1 MVFDTDVYLD
11 LVDENEELKEEVE
24 KLKKYIKWQDD
35 SIQSLIDENKKVKD
49 ELKDSNNLIKYL
61 QKENE
66 ELRQEIEERDY
77 YDELDYEREL
87 YDREEGWDD

>member
-11 LVDENEELKEEVE
+11 LVDENKELKEEVE

-35 SIQSLIDENKKVKD
+35 SIQSLINENKKLKD
-49 ELKDSNNLIKYL
+49 ELKGDNNLIKYL

-77 YDELDYEREL
+77 YEL
-87 YDREEGWDD
+87 YEREEGWVE

>member
-1 MVFDTDVYLD
+1 MVFDTDIALD
-11 LVDENEELKEEVE
+11 KIYRDSDEHERETWLLKRIRQLE
-24 KLKKYIKWQDD
+24 
-35 SIQSLIDENKKVKD
+35 D
-49 ELKDSNNLIKYL
+49 ELKDANNLIKYL

-87 YDREEGWDD
+87 YDREEGWVE

>member
-11 LVDENEELKEEVE
+11 LVDENKELKEEVE
-24 KLKKYIKWQDD
+24 ELKKYIKRKDD
-35 SIQSLIDENKKVKD
+35 SIQSLIDENKKLKD
-49 ELKDSNNLIKYL
+49 ELKGDNNLIKYL

-87 YDREEGWDD
+87 YDREEGWVD